1 MCHISDIQ
9 TASSELPA
17 FIFVG
22 SVPLYKQGNDA
33 QEDSE
38 AR

>member
-1 MCHISDIQ
+1 MCHISNIQ

-22 SVPLYKQGNDA
+22 SVPRYRRGQTPEQKKQY
-33 QEDSE
+33 
-38 AR
+38 